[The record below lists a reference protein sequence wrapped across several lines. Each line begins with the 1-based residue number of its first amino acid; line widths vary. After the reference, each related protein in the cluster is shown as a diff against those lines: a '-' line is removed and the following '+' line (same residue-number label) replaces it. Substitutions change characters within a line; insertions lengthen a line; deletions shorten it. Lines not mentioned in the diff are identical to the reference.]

1 MKKKFFIL
9 ISAIFINLALA
20 LPARAV
26 CPVCTIAV
34 CAGVGLSRR
43 LGVNDLISGV
53 WIGGL
58 IVSLII
64 WFLSWLD
71 KRQIRF
77 KMRWL
82 IVAVLFY
89 FIVVAP
95 LYWLGIIGNPLNKF
109 YGIDRLLFG
118 IISGSLVFL
127 ISVLLH
133 NFLKK
138 KNQGRSYFPF
148 QKVVL
153 PIFFLIIT
161 SLIFWLIC

>member
-1 MKKKFFIL
+1 MKKKFFML
-9 ISAIFINLALA
+9 IFAIFINLVLA
-20 LPARAV
+20 LPVRAV

-34 CAGVGLSRR
+34 CAGVGLSRW
-43 LGVNDLISGV
+43 LGVDDLISGV

-71 KRQIRF
+71 KKQIRF
-77 KMRWL
+77 KVRWL

-95 LYWLGIIGNPLNKF
+95 LYWLEIIGNPLNKF

-118 IISGSLVFL
+118 IIFGSLVFL

-138 KNQGRSYFPF
+138 KNQGKSYFPF

>member
-1 MKKKFFIL
+1 MKKKFFML
-9 ISAIFINLALA
+9 IFAIFINLVLA

-34 CAGVGLSRR
+34 CAGVGLSRW

-53 WIGGL
+53 FVGGL

-64 WFLSWLD
+64 WFLNWLD

-118 IISGSLVFL
+118 IISGSLVFF

-138 KNQGRSYFPF
+138 KNQGKSYFPF

-153 PIFFLIIT
+153 PISFLIIT